1 MSTQTNK
8 NSKKLWLLFFAVA
21 VIVACVLLIV
31 FLPRKTSPY
40 AVMELDVNPEV
51 QFVLDTNNKVMHV
64 NYINDDAET
73 LLSDEDLEGL
83 DVKKATEKFVN
94 LCVEAGFLDVNTT
107 KGRVN
112 VTIYCEN
119 LDKLDELSSHL
130 KDTINSYFDENG
142 IIAGAVMNIKTT
154 FEEAYNNIAQNAQNF
169 ADMTQQ
175 EILSLIDET
184 SNDLKDISITLRTE
198 LFDFINELKEN
209 PLFQDMPSLEET
221 IDNLKAEL
229 ENSKLLT
236 DEQKAQ
242 INKQIDEIQN
252 NLDEL
257 LKQFREKLEEKLEE
271 LRTLSKEFFEN
282 AKQLL
287 NEKIEQTKQLIEQ
300 HKQYFEQNREEVLAK
315 IEEHRATLN

>member
-8 NSKKLWLLFFAVA
+8 NSKKLWLLGIAVA

-40 AVMELDVNPEV
+40 AVMELDVNPKV
-51 QFVLDTNNKVMHV
+51 QFVLDTYNKVMHV

-83 DVKKATEKFVN
+83 DAKKATEKFVN
-94 LCVEAGFLDVNTT
+94 LCIEAGFMDVDTEGDT
-107 KGRVN
+107 VN
-112 VTIYCEN
+112 VTIYCDNTDKIEDLA
-119 LDKLDELSSHL
+119 LDIKQ
-130 KDTINSYFDENG
+130 TINTYFGENG
-142 IIAGAVMNIKTT
+142 IIAGAVMNIKTN
-154 FEEAYNNIAQNAQNF
+154 FDEAYENIAQNAQNF

-209 PLFQDMPSLEET
+209 PLFQDMPTLEET

-257 LKQFREKLEEKLEE
+257 LKQFQEKLEEKLEE
-271 LRTLSKEFFEN
+271 LRTLSKEIFEN

-315 IEEHRATLN
+315 IEEFRSTLN